1 VNNHLQSGFWLRGGF
16 LSSSR
21 RGGFSDG
28 HLHQLGGSPSGPC
41 TSGVKFSIGNAAEI
55 SLPSA
60 SAPVNK
66 KASASATTTT
76 LWGYYSNSRVLTFD
90 HAGFWQRSLSSRHF
104 ELRLRGWSEL
114 LGGRRDFFFRHRRRG
129 FIPLPG
135 QIRQLPAEYTSRLS
149 VKQDY
154 YIKVLLGKI
163 QHLQA

>member
-1 VNNHLQSGFWLRGGF
+1 MPLGFRSLRLQRLSTRRQVHQRLRLLFG
-16 LSSSR
+16 
-21 RGGFSDG
+21 
-28 HLHQLGGSPSGPC
+28 
-41 TSGVKFSIGNAAEI
+41 
-55 SLPSA
+55 
-60 SAPVNK
+60 
-66 KASASATTTT
+66 
-76 LWGYYSNSRVLTFD
+76 GYYSNSRVLTFD

-104 ELRLRGWSEL
+104 GLRLRGWSEL

-135 QIRQLPAEYTSRLS
+135 QIRRLPVKYTSRLS